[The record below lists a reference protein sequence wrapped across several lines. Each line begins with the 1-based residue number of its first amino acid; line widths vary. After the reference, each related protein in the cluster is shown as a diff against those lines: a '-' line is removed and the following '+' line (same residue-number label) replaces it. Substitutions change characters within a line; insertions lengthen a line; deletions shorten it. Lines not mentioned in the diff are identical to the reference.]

1 MLEHLDREEARKFL
15 AEARRLLAS
24 GGILRLAVPDIR
36 MLVEKYLATGDS
48 DAFIEK
54 TLLSETKPKGVF
66 AKLMYALFTGF
77 RHHHWMYDSVSL
89 PKLLIE
95 AGFRDR
101 SSYRPVKRQFPIPD
115 CSISGSGGMKACMS
129 KHEIPRLPEDFKL
142 YHYRLPCHLSDP
154 VDCPAPQTGQ

>member
-48 DAFIEK
+48 DAFIDK
-54 TLLSETKPKGVF
+54 SLLSETKPKGVF
-66 AKLMYALFTGF
+66 AKLKYMLFTGF

-95 AGFRDR
+95 AGFRD
-101 SSYRPVKRQFPIPD
+101 PIVLP
-115 CSISGSGGMKACMS
+115 SG
-129 KHEIPRLPEDFKL
+129 ETTI
-142 YHYRLPCHLSDP
+142 SDP
-154 VDCPAPQTGQ
+154 GLLDLRERWDESLYVEARNP